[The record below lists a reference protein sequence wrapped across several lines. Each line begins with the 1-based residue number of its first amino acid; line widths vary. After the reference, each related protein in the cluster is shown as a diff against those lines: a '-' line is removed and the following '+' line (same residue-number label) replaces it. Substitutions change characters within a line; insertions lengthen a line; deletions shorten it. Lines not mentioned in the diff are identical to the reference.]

1 MPQDVTRELAA
12 LVAIVSIALAGT
24 TIVLLPP
31 AWRGFEERFL
41 KLPSIER
48 KTVIRNTFILL
59 CPILI
64 LVGTET
70 AIGVYWPDLVQAAVF
85 LVMLLLAAI
94 AILSIPVVLILRRI
108 RKTQKPRKPDEL
120 SLLYFTALI
129 FLTLCIMC
137 SLFALIGVT
146 PTMLMI
152 EIGPYGPEDFNWGR
166 WMLQDGVFFLVCG
179 IWMLGFAYVDDRTR
193 LWKAK
198 KSPDE
203 PSNPNV

>member
-1 MPQDVTRELAA
+1 MPQDVSRELAA
-12 LVAIVSIALAGT
+12 LVAIVSIALVGT
-24 TIVLLPP
+24 TIVLFPP

-41 KLPSIER
+41 KLPSIEG
-48 KTVIRNTFILL
+48 KTVIKTTFILL

-64 LVGTET
+64 LVGTAT
-70 AIGVYWPDLVQAAVF
+70 VIGVYWPDLVQEAVL
-85 LVMLLLAAI
+85 LVMFLLLAI
-94 AILSIPVVLILRRI
+94 AILSMPVVLVLRRI

-129 FLTLCIMC
+129 FLTLCIIC

-152 EIGPYGPEDFNWGR
+152 EIGPYGPENFNWGR
-166 WMLQDGVFFLVCG
+166 WMLNDGVLFFVCG
-179 IWMLGFAYVDDRTR
+179 IWILGFAYIDDRTR